1 MSAENIVKSIVE
13 ELEHMIET
21 KTIIGEPIT
30 AAGKTV
36 IPITKV
42 SFGFGG
48 GGGLCGTGGSDKG
61 SGGGGGAGAKVE
73 PVAFL
78 VISDD
83 DVKLISISGK
93 DDMMTTILGAMP
105 QVFEKVA
112 SLRKKKGSK
121 ESTSEEI
128 PDECCIVDDTA
139 APILE

>member
-48 GGGLCGTGGSDKG
+48 AGGLCGAGGADKG
-61 SGGGGGAGAKVE
+61 SGGGGAGAKVE

-78 VISDD
+78 VISED
-83 DVKLISISGK
+83 DVKLISIGGK
-93 DDMMTTILGAMP
+93 DDVVTTILGAVP
-105 QVFEKVA
+105 QVLEKVA
-112 SLRKKKGSK
+112 SLRKKKGAK

-128 PDECCIVDDTA
+128 PDECCVVDDTE
-139 APILE
+139 APIIE